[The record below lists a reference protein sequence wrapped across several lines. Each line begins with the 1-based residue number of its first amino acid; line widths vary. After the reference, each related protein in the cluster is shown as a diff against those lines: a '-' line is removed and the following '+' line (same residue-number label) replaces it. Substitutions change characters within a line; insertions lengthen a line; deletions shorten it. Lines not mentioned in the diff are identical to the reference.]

1 MNYFELFNIP
11 VSLSPN
17 QNELKQ
23 KFYEL
28 SRKYHPDFYTQE
40 TAVEQN
46 EALEKSSLVNKAYKT
61 FKNRDE
67 TIKYLL
73 QQKGLLEEEEK
84 YQLPGDFLMEM
95 MELNE
100 ELMEAKI
107 EENESA
113 LSHTKSSIA
122 SLQQQ
127 IYEPVKELFETYND
141 ERVKPAELQLLK
153 EYYFKKKYLD
163 RILATIQS

>member
-11 VSLSPN
+11 VSLQPN
-17 QNELKQ
+17 QQELKQ

-40 TAVEQN
+40 TDFEQA

-61 FKNRDE
+61 FLNTDE
-67 TIKYLL
+67 TIKYVL
-73 QQKGLLEEEEK
+73 QQKGLLLEEEK
-84 YQLPGDFLMEM
+84 FQLPPYFLMEV

-100 ELMEAKI
+100 ELTEAKMKGD
-107 EENESA
+107 EA
-113 LSHTKSSIA
+113 LLSRTKSLIA
-122 SLQQQ
+122 ELQQQ
-127 IYEPVKELFETYND
+127 IYEPVETLIKTYND
-141 ERVKPAELQLLK
+141 KTVEPKDLQSLK

-163 RILATIQS
+163 RILATM